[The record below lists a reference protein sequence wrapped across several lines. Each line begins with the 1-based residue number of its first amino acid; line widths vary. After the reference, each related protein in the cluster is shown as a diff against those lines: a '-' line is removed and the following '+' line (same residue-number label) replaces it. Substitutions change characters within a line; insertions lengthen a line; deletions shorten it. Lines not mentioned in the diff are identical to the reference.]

1 MTSSSDKIALEAEPR
16 TTLGKKVRSLR
27 RDGITPANLYGR
39 GQESIS
45 LQIATRSIQKAMGSG
60 ATFGIVDLQIQGEKQ
75 SRSVLLR
82 RIQREAV
89 TREIL
94 HVDLYQVEE
103 DRPVRTVIPVQL
115 IGTAPVSMIR
125 DVLITQELHELEIES
140 LPKFIPNLIEVDI
153 SSLTDPEQQ
162 ILVGDITPPE
172 NVTIS
177 LDDSTAIVRTSYS
190 RVAAQV
196 AAQEEEAAT
205 PLEDEEATEGGE
217 ETTEE
222 EGTDAE

>member
-1 MTSSSDKIALEAEPR
+1 MISISNRIAFEADPR
-16 TTLGKKVRSLR
+16 TTRGKKVRFLR

-39 GQESIS
+39 AQESVA
-45 LQIATRSIQKAMGSG
+45 LQIATQSIQKAVASG
-60 ATFGIVDLQIQGEKQ
+60 ATSGVLYLQIQGEKQ

-82 RIQREAV
+82 HIQREPV

-103 DRPVRTVIPVQL
+103 DRPVRTVVPVQL
-115 IGTAPVSMIR
+115 IGIAPVSMIR
-125 DVLITQELHELEIES
+125 DVLVTQELHQLEIES
-140 LPKFIPNLIEVDI
+140 LPKFLPHTIEVDI
-153 SSLTDPEQQ
+153 ASLTGPEQQ

-172 NVTIS
+172 NVTII

-196 AAQEEEAAT
+196 AAQEEAPAES
-205 PLEDEEATEGGE
+205 EEATEGSVETGE
-217 ETTEE
+217 EED
-222 EGTDAE
+222 GAG

>member
-1 MTSSSDKIALEAEPR
+1 MTSSSDKLSLEAEPR
-16 TTLGKKVRSLR
+16 TTLGKKVRFLR

-39 GQESIS
+39 AQESMA
-45 LQIATRSIQKAMGSG
+45 LQISTRSIQKAMASG
-60 ATFGIVDLQIQGEKQ
+60 ATFSMLALQIQGEKE

-82 RIQREAV
+82 RIQREPV

-103 DRPVRTVIPVQL
+103 DRPVRTVVPVQL
-115 IGTAPVSMIR
+115 VGTAPVSMLR
-125 DVLITQELHELEIES
+125 DILVTQELHELEIES
-140 LPKFIPNLIEVDI
+140 LPKFVPNLIEVDI

-162 ILVGDITPPE
+162 ISVGDITPPE

-196 AAQEEEAAT
+196 AAQEEAST
-205 PLEDEEATEGGE
+205 EDEGVTEDSETTGE
-217 ETTEE
+217 EE
-222 EGTDAE
+222 DAE